1 MIIKILGA
9 HNVESVNTGCISLLI
24 DNVLAIDAGALTS
37 SLSFTEQQKL
47 KAVLLTHHHYD
58 HIRDIPALGMNFYMH
73 ENTIDIYSTQPVY
86 DVLST
91 HLLDDVIY
99 PDFLAKPP
107 DKPAV
112 NFHTL
117 ESGKTEVIAGYSVL
131 PVPVNHAVPTVGYQI
146 SSADEKTIFY
156 AADTGPGLTEC
167 WSQVS
172 PELLIIELT
181 VVNKHESFALKS
193 GHLTPSLLQQELE
206 SFRDIKGYLPRVVT
220 VHMNPL
226 DEKAIDEELTAVRQ
240 SLDADIK
247 LGYEGM
253 EIEI

>member
-9 HNVESVNTGCISLLI
+9 HNVESANTGCTSLLI
-24 DNVLAIDAGALTS
+24 DNVLAVDAGALTS
-37 SLSFTEQQKL
+37 SLSFTKQQKL

-73 ENTIDIYSTQPVY
+73 KNTIDVYSTQPVY

-91 HLLDDVIY
+91 HLLDDAIY
-99 PDFLAKPP
+99 PDFLAKPS

-117 ESGKTEVIAGYSVL
+117 ESGKTEAIAGYSVL
-131 PVPVNHAVPTVGYQI
+131 PVPVTHAVPTVGYQVT
-146 SSADEKTIFY
+146 SADGKRVFY
-156 AADTGPGLTEC
+156 TADTGPGLNEC

-172 PELLIIELT
+172 PDLLIIELT
-181 VVNKHESFALKS
+181 VVNKQESFALKS

-206 SFRDIKGYLPRVVT
+206 GFRDIKGYLPRVVT

-226 DEKAIDEELTAVRQ
+226 DEKVIDEELTAVRQ
-240 SLDADIK
+240 ALDTDIK